1 MRINKPHYSKS
12 RGKDKKT
19 PQVLIFGL
27 GLNGGGVG
35 SARFFGRQGAKVI
48 VTDLRTKETLSA
60 SLDKLAHFPNI
71 KYVLGKHRLVDF
83 LTSDLI
89 VKNPAIPWDNLF
101 LKKAR
106 AKGIP
111 ITTDTILF
119 FNQTPAPVI
128 GVTGTKGKSTTATLL
143 AELLQKKYSRVRP
156 ELRRRVWLLGN
167 IRESFLDKLPQIKS
181 KDIIVAELSSF
192 QLEDLALIKK
202 SPHIAIITN
211 IFPDHFNRYDSLK
224 NYIKAKTNIFLYQK
238 PKDHLIINGNDKLLV
253 KLTKNAKAPLSG
265 AKAKKHFLPS
275 PFKPLKGEGSP
286 LEINIAL
293 AIQAAKILKVSKK
306 EIGRTVKNFSGL
318 AGRQEI
324 IRKFKNRIF
333 INDTTATNP
342 TAVLVGL
349 EYLNKK
355 YRQPIILIAGGQNKN
370 LDYKNLAQE
379 INKKVKKLVLLPGS
393 ATEKIKKYLRINFS
407 EVKNMKEAVK
417 KAYRSSSPG
426 DLILLSPG
434 AASFNLFQNEFD
446 RGDRFD
452 KAIKRLASE

>member
-1 MRINKPHYSKS
+1 MLINKPHYSKS
-12 RGKDKKT
+12 RDKDKVMPK
-19 PQVLIFGL
+19 VLIFGL

-35 SARFFGRQGAKVI
+35 SARFFGRQGAKVT
-48 VTDLRTKETLSA
+48 VTDLKTKKALAT

-71 KYVLGKHRLVDF
+71 KYVLGKHRLADF

-89 VKNPAIPWDNLF
+89 VKNPAISWDNPF

-111 ITTDTILF
+111 ITTDTIIF
-119 FNQTPAPVI
+119 FGQTPAFVI
-128 GVTGTKGKSTTATLL
+128 GITGTKGKSTTATLL
-143 AELLQKKYSRVRP
+143 AELLRKKYSRARP
-156 ELRRRVWLLGN
+156 ELRRKVWLLGN
-167 IRESFLDKLPQIKS
+167 IQKSFLDKIFQIKP
-181 KDIIVAELSSF
+181 KDIVVAELSSF

-202 SPHIAIITN
+202 SPRIAVITN
-211 IFPDHFNRYDSLK
+211 IFPDHFNRYGSLK
-224 NYIKAKTNIFLYQK
+224 NYIKAKTNIFAYQK

-253 KLTKNAKAPLSG
+253 KLTKKTKAR
-265 AKAKKHFLPS
+265 KHLI
-275 PFKPLKGEGSP
+275 KNKNLTP

-293 AIQAAKILKVSKK
+293 AIQAAKILKVPKK
-306 EIGRTVKNFSGL
+306 EIDETVKKFSGL

-342 TAVLVGL
+342 TAVIIAL
-349 EYLNKK
+349 ENLTKK
-355 YRQPIILIAGGQNKN
+355 YQRPIILIAGGQNKN
-370 LDYKNLAQE
+370 LDYKLMTRE
-379 INKKVKKLVLLPGS
+379 INKKIKQLVLLPGS
-393 ATEKIKKYLRINFS
+393 ATKKIKKYLQTNFS
-407 EVKNMKEAVK
+407 EAKNMKEAVK
-417 KAYRSSSPG
+417 KSFQLSESG